1 MKPPGNSFFQRGKW
15 VFAVVAGGLGTLSST
30 ALAQDT
36 EGVIVVARDV
46 PERYAFLPGSGEAL
60 TVKTAPFVEIWAGI
74 NPGKPI
80 PDSAADAVA
89 AKTTGP
95 SLGLQDL
102 GNNPAAAFRLET
114 SSGALNQSHAQG
126 SGVGGLVGQAVD
138 GGISSLRSGLDQMQS
153 ALRPQ

>member
-1 MKPPGNSFFQRGKW
+1 MKPPGNSFSRRSGW
-15 VFAVVAGGLGTLSST
+15 VFCIVAGIAGALPTT
-30 ALAQDT
+30 ALAQEV
-36 EGVIVVARDV
+36 EGAIVVARDV

-60 TVKTAPFVEIWAGI
+60 TVKTAPFLDVWAGI

-80 PDSAADAVA
+80 ADAAADSVA
-89 AKTTGP
+89 ARTTGP
-95 SLGLQDL
+95 ETGTQAL

-114 SSGALNQSHAQG
+114 GSAALNQSHAQG

-138 GGISSLRSGLDQMQS
+138 VGMSSLRSGLDQMQS